1 MLIKKR
7 AQAGV
12 EYMIIIGFVTFAVMA
27 ILVIATV
34 YSGLIK
40 DKIKIN
46 QLEKF
51 SMQVINHAESVFF
64 AGEPSSATVRLFLP
78 QGVSEIQVD
87 PGGLLV
93 TVSTSTGDNVLF
105 FNSRVP
111 LEGIISVGEGI
122 RTIKIEAKSDHV
134 LISG

>member
-1 MLIKKR
+1 MLVKKR

-12 EYMIIIGFVTFAVMA
+12 EYMIIIGFVTFAVMS
-27 ILVIATV
+27 ILVIATL

-93 TVSTSTGDNVLF
+93 TVATSTGDNVLF

-111 LEGIISVGEGI
+111 LEGSISVGEGI